1 MRFSKEKSTFFRVS
15 KNRIHFVVCD
25 KILHVS
31 GAHSNTVC
39 DIAARF
45 DIAADAFK
53 IRIAYRRT
61 GKRAFVGRSAESRFS
76 VIIDINITHTLYTPD
91 EIDIFSIHDYVL

>member
-1 MRFSKEKSTFFRVS
+1 MQRSKRKLAFFRVG
-15 KNRIHFVVCD
+15 KNRVHFVVCNE
-25 KILHVS
+25 ILHVVR
-31 GAHSNTVC
+31 AHRNTVC

-45 DIAADAFK
+45 DIRADTFK